1 MPANA
6 GWPVHTHTHQFN
18 GPFSGTTRVGQYQ
31 KGKTNLVFTLD
42 YTEARDSEWQWHQL
56 GHMQICTLLQT
67 DNHASTPPLSFFFR
81 PDALPATQSTASKH
95 WRPQVDLYSGHK
107 TVEWS
112 AYTNSM
118 QLWFAECQTSYIVFV
133 RFCVTTAS
141 KIISYNFAIVFYLV
155 MTSHDTIS
163 GRTMLCVWQS
173 NAAAIGDTSVVDNK
187 TLSDVVKGVS
197 KLTADDT
204 TCRTVTGTVAA
215 AAVTAATVPPAS
227 HLLSQDTSAAIV
239 APVANRLLLLDLTWL
254 IAPPHTHT
262 HPFNGPLSG
271 TTQVS
276 WYQKE
281 KPIWILLKQETV
293 SGSGISWAICKSA
306 ARSRQITM
314 PAPHHSVFYRPDAL
328 PAAQPTASKHWRQYI
343 APPMMMYSP
352 CFCSPVDKQCFCVW
366 IGPWQLLGLTQCY
379 IAVRS

>member
-6 GWPVHTHTHQFN
+6 GWPVHTHTDTHQFN
-18 GPFSGTTRVGQYQ
+18 GPFSRTTRVGQYQ

-67 DNHASTPPLSFFFR
+67 DNHASTPPLSFFSGQMPF
-81 PDALPATQSTASKH
+81 LPPNQQRQSTEGL
-95 WRPQVDLYSGHK
+95 RLTLFNGHK

-239 APVANRLLLLDLTWL
+239 APVANRLLDLTYCP
-254 IAPPHTHT
+254 ATHT
-262 HPFNGPLSG
+262 HIRLTALCPGLPRWAGTRRKNQSGFYWSKRQWVAVASAGYMQVCSSLQADNHASTAPLSF
-271 TTQVS
+271 
-276 WYQKE
+276 
-281 KPIWILLKQETV
+281 L
-293 SGSGISWAICKSA
+293 
-306 ARSRQITM
+306 
-314 PAPHHSVFYRPDAL
+314 
-328 PAAQPTASKHWRQYI
+328 
-343 APPMMMYSP
+343 
-352 CFCSPVDKQCFCVW
+352 
-366 IGPWQLLGLTQCY
+366 
-379 IAVRS
+379 